1 MRPAFATLLALPLL
15 ACESGPPADAGGI
28 GQYYCPNGSLVRMSL
43 SPDRQQMRISQG
55 GNARTLRLDEK
66 TGLWSNGKVS
76 AEIQDDLLRLDTAG
90 TLMRQNC
97 KLQIPPSNNSVD
109 TRRQAALMQIS
120 GNITYRQRIALSPE
134 AEVIIRLLDVSKM
147 DVAATVLAETRLKN
161 PGQVPI
167 AFVLPY
173 DAEKIEAGHSYTIQ
187 VRIEEAGRLLF
198 ITTSAYPVLATPG
211 QGPLDIHVDAVSN

>member
-1 MRPAFATLLALPLL
+1 MRPAFAALLALPLL
-15 ACESGPPADAGGI
+15 ACQSGPPADSGDI
-28 GQYYCPNGSLVRMSL
+28 SQYYCPNGSLVRMSL
-43 SPDRQQMRISQG
+43 SPDRQLMRISQG

-66 TGLWSNGKVS
+66 TGLWGNGKVS
-76 AEIQDDLLRLDTAG
+76 ADIQGDLLRLDTAG

-97 KLQIPPSNNSVD
+97 RLQIPPSNSSVD
-109 TRRQAALMQIS
+109 TRQDVPMQIS
-120 GNITYRQRIALSPE
+120 GNITYRQRIALSPQ

-173 DAEKIEAGHSYTIQ
+173 DATKIEAGHSYTLQ
-187 VRIEEAGRLLF
+187 VRIEEAGKLLF
-198 ITTSAYPVLATPG
+198 ITTSAYPVLASPE
-211 QGPLDIHVDAVSN
+211 QGPLDIQVDAVGN